1 MFSPESG
8 PTPGPPPTRRLPSA
22 LCRGA
27 PGSARFLSFEFKHF
41 HGVTPVVVHRKR
53 SVAAGSQHPI
63 LRVHKSTVG
72 HDRAHILSGNEN
84 AGIRRLRDTGT
95 GCRPSPFGPHDS
107 REGSPDNRARQRGCL
122 IRPKLSIQGV
132 GPRERSPSNDNPPGP
147 RRPLAE
153 QKDDPWRG
161 EAKLQFRTVEQE
173 DAQSE
178 GDSVRILARGRL
190 VLDAYFPGTGCQR
203 PFAEPRNPCNST
215 HPR

>member
-1 MFSPESG
+1 M
-8 PTPGPPPTRRLPSA
+8 
-22 LCRGA
+22 
-27 PGSARFLSFEFKHF
+27 
-41 HGVTPVVVHRKR
+41 VHRKQ

-63 LRVHKSTVG
+63 LGVHKSTVG
-72 HDRAHILSGNEN
+72 HDRAHILAGNEN

-107 REGSPDNRARQRGCL
+107 REGSADREGS

-132 GPRERSPSNDNPPGP
+132 GPGERSPSNDNPPGP
-147 RRPLAE
+147 RCPLAE
-153 QKDDPWRG
+153 QNDAPWRG
-161 EAKLQFRTVEQE
+161 EAKLEFGMVEQE

-190 VLDAYFPGTGCQR
+190 VLDAYFPATGCQR